1 MAFADVT
8 QYNRVRAM
16 KGLPVG
22 TIIPWASDQGT
33 IPTGWTVCNGSTI
46 SQETYPVLY
55 SVIGTVYGG
64 TAGSTFK
71 LPPLTQGGPAV
82 VDQYIGHYP
91 MLSDSGYQSGIHGP
105 NEAHK
110 PDSNSGTGYD
120 DPYWEIV
127 GRGTNGDTGNNSQ
140 TFWISTLDLVGVE
153 NSTAV
158 NFQGLYD
165 DMEVSDG
172 SYFFIANYS
181 IVELGVE
188 HKPSHSHGDP
198 TEESTSYS
206 TVGSQASRCSGTGRN
221 SWCNIGCD
229 ATSAWRV
236 ARDPGMHVAIS
247 RGNNQSDLR
256 RNYAYGTDG
265 RTGWTARGGGGGF
278 FPTTA
283 YAETIASVYRDG
295 DGFCAGNM
303 RCGNDILFTSKSH
316 DDIASGA
323 GHQHGPNNYTMEGK
337 YQVISPG
344 LRTNIALNTVRINN
358 SPGQNFGTINVETA
372 TPSLEMLYI
381 IRAF

>member
-8 QYNRVRAM
+8 KYNRVRSM

-22 TIIPWASDQGT
+22 AIIPWASDQGQ
-33 IPTGWTVCNGSTI
+33 IPTGWITCNGATI
-46 SQETYPVLY
+46 SQETYPILY
-55 SVIGTVYGG
+55 RVIGTTYGG

-71 LPPLTQGGPAV
+71 LPPLTQGQPSVMDAFR
-82 VDQYIGHYP
+82 GHYNY
-91 MLSDSGYQSGIHGP
+91 LKSKGA
-105 NEAHK
+105 AHK
-110 PDSNSGTGYD
+110 PFSNSISD
-120 DPYWEIV
+120 DPFWSII
-127 GRGTNGDTGNNSQ
+127 GGGTNGDSGSNSQ

-172 SYFFIANYS
+172 SYFFISNYS
-181 IVELGVE
+181 IVELGVQ

-198 TEESTSYS
+198 TTESTSYS
-206 TVGSQASRCSGTGRN
+206 TVGSEASRCNGTGRN

-229 ATSAWRV
+229 STSAFRV
-236 ARDPGMHVAIS
+236 ARDPGMHVSIS
-247 RGNNQSDLR
+247 YGNNQSDLR

-265 RTGWTARGGGGGF
+265 RTGWTSRGGGGGF

-283 YAETIASVYRDG
+283 YAETVASLYRDG
-295 DGFCAGNM
+295 DGYCSGNM

-316 DDIASGA
+316 DDTASGA
-323 GHQHGPNNYTMEGK
+323 GHQHGPNNYRMEGK
-337 YQVISPG
+337 YAVISPG

-358 SPGQNFGTINVETA
+358 SPGVNFGTINVETS